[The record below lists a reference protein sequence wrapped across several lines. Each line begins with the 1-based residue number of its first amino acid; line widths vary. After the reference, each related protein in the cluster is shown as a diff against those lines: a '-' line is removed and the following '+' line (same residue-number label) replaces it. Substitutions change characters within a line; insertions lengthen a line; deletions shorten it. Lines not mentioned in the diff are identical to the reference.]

1 MDILEIFYILVNVY
15 VEYEFDQSSQMLVLQ
30 LLSLI
35 WHIFKGKK
43 NKVDDSR

>member
-15 VEYEFDQSSQMLVLQ
+15 VEYEFDRSSQMLVLQ

-35 WHIFKGKK
+35 CHIFKGKK
-43 NKVDDSR
+43 NKVDGSR